1 MAARIHL
8 RLENLLLVFN
18 KAMLPFLL
26 QSPFPKNMC
35 IGTFVQSRSKAF
47 TKFPKG
53 PEIQESNK
61 YWDAA
66 ENKPNVC
73 GPCSHGTS
81 ISSAR
86 MWRKERERQAW
97 GSNPFSSD
105 SRTVQRALR
114 PPKTHQQQQQDRAK
128 VQWKPQF
135 SKGDPTQCHAYPCPA
150 KTRRSIMGKAGWRL
164 HLDYSE
170 TKTRNSQGGHALTHK
185 VLWLELVS

>member
-47 TKFPKG
+47 TKFSKG

-86 MWRKERERQAW
+86 MWRKERERLGMRQQSIQFRRPNSAESTETTKNTPAATARPCQSPVKAAVLK
-97 GSNPFSSD
+97 GRPNAMSRLPF
-105 SRTVQRALR
+105 
-114 PPKTHQQQQQDRAK
+114 PCQDQEVHHGKSWVEASPRLLWD
-128 VQWKPQF
+128 QNQEFPRWTCP
-135 SKGDPTQCHAYPCPA
+135 YP
-150 KTRRSIMGKAGWRL
+150 
-164 HLDYSE
+164 
-170 TKTRNSQGGHALTHK
+170 
-185 VLWLELVS
+185 